1 MKMFTQNELINVL
14 STDFNSQKSNN
25 TPNIQLNETI
35 SSSFHPGSS
44 SIKQPIHAN
53 QLPNIQH
60 ENTTHRS
67 HSIPLHNPNIN
78 LQHTRHLRPTQ
89 AHIMQ
94 QNLARGIFDIRV
106 VKMERFSRA

>member
-53 QLPNIQH
+53 QRN
-60 ENTTHRS
+60 
-67 HSIPLHNPNIN
+67 
-78 LQHTRHLRPTQ
+78 
-89 AHIMQ
+89 
-94 QNLARGIFDIRV
+94 F
-106 VKMERFSRA
+106 